1 MHNPSIQPIATLRL
15 ISTLEDKDKGGF
27 MAVPE
32 KYLLIMSKFQGA
44 VKSEDFTEVDS
55 ISLDDLKLASA
66 HLVKDK
72 GAAYYHVLQT
82 KIAERELMASHQDSA
97 KEPLIFISYDT
108 RDIELVKII
117 DDIVQRVFNK
127 QVATFI
133 AKRDIEAGD
142 DAFRKMLHEN
152 LAKCV
157 AVIAVCTKRSVT
169 SPWLWFESG
178 AGFQKTGLIPV
189 WCGVKPQ
196 EFKAPMT
203 IFQGKSV
210 QDKTE
215 MNELLIK
222 ISGLTKII
230 VDVISVTDE
239 ELAKLV
245 DITAVLDTITDRSE
259 SSRIEDKI
267 EFPLPIPNDEKPV
280 HYLFECNFP
289 LLKPKSMGNILTAID
304 ATRYFLKNFNGFKYP
319 LIEGTIQDISD
330 NASVLYKHSEQ
341 PYTNQIRQQIL
352 VKSDN
357 FTLTHWTRAYFS
369 QKNGPR
375 LIRSREFIDEFARL
389 FLFFIKLARHFKLS
403 EIGLRIRLFG
413 LGGGCLHVDG
423 GTQKVLQSFVA
434 PNEIEI
440 SQTISIDSAD
450 ADFMELLMQVWEKFR
465 TPDGRFPTFDEKD
478 FSTFLQNICEP

>member
-1 MHNPSIQPIATLRL
+1 
-15 ISTLEDKDKGGF
+15 

-32 KYLLIMSKFQGA
+32 KYLVIMSKFQRA
-44 VKSEDFTEVDS
+44 VKTEDFKEVDS

-66 HLVKDK
+66 HLAKDK
-72 GAAYYHVLQT
+72 SAAYYHVLQS
-82 KIAERELMASHQDSA
+82 KIAERELIASHQNSA

-117 DDIVQRVFNK
+117 DDILQRVFNR

-157 AVIAVCTKRSVT
+157 AVIAICTKRSVT

-210 QDKTE
+210 QDKVE
-215 MNELLIK
+215 MNELLLK
-222 ISGLTKII
+222 ISKMTAI
-230 VDVISVTDE
+230 VMDGISVTDE

-245 DITAVLDTITDRSE
+245 EITAELDAITDGSE
-259 SSRIEDKI
+259 SSRVEDKI

-280 HYLFECNFP
+280 HYIIECNFP
-289 LLKPKSMGNILTAID
+289 LSKPKSMQNILTAID
-304 ATRYFLKNFNGFKYP
+304 DSRFFLKGFNGSKYP
-319 LIEGTIQDISD
+319 YIDRTIQDISE
-330 NASVLYKHSEQ
+330 NASVLYKHSSQ
-341 PYTNQIRQQIL
+341 PYTNQVRQQIL

-357 FTLTHWTRAYFS
+357 FTLTHWARDYFS
-369 QKNGPR
+369 QTNGPR
-375 LIRSREFIDEFARL
+375 FIRSREFIDESARL

-403 EIGLRIRLFG
+403 ELGVRIRLFG
-413 LGGGCLHVDG
+413 LGGGSLHVDG

-434 PNEIEI
+434 PDEIEI
-440 SQTISIDSAD
+440 SQTITIDSAE
-450 ADFMELLMQVWEKFR
+450 ADFVELLMQVWEKFR

-478 FSTFLQNICEP
+478 FSAFLQNICEP